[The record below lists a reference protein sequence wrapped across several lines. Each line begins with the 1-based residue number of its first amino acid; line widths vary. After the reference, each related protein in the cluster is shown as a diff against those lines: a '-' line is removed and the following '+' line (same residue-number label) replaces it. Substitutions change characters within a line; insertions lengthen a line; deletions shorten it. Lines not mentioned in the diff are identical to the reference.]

1 MISKALSRLQ
11 ALPLPVRSQPAP
23 STLCLPLCSTSSNPY
38 RPYQLTIYSESSVLE
53 IRCFQCTRSARQVLE
68 QSDKVTIKVF
78 IERNLAVSLDKIHQY
93 LLNTDDMWAS
103 TPTTSQGLTTEITNK
118 AERDRHMWVT
128 QGGPAILGAKRSG
141 TRFFLARLS
150 QKLCKT
156 L

>member
-1 MISKALSRLQ
+1 MICEHPL
-11 ALPLPVRSQPAP
+11 LP
-23 STLCLPLCSTSSNPY
+23 
-38 RPYQLTIYSESSVLE
+38 
-53 IRCFQCTRSARQVLE
+53 
-68 QSDKVTIKVF
+68 
-78 IERNLAVSLDKIHQY
+78 
-93 LLNTDDMWAS
+93 
-103 TPTTSQGLTTEITNK
+103 SQGLTTEITNK